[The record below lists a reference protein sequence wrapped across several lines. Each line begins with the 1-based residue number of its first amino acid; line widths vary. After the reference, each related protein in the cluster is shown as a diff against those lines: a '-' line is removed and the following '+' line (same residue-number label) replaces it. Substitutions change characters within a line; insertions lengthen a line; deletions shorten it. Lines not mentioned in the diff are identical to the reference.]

1 MNMRYILLLEPPFCT
16 TSLDL
21 EEIAE
26 KKKYY
31 YLSMSDVYIS
41 ELGGETEI
49 SEKLKELKS
58 QNQEISANFTY
69 ELILDKYLKKTPK
82 NFPNGFVLDPDCFGT
97 LEELN
102 ILLEKIIQYENAE
115 LLFIDILS
123 TPANCEELIVDYHAD
138 EAEGKEEIKEYYESF
153 YPKVSEIIKSKNI
166 PVKTLESDKEEKE
179 IAKIFSEI
187 LSLS

>member
-1 MNMRYILLLEPPFCT
+1 MKYILLLEPPFCT

-58 QNQEISANFTY
+58 QNQEISENFTY
-69 ELILDKYLKKTPK
+69 ELILEKYLKKTPR

-97 LEELN
+97 KEELN
-102 ILLEKIIQYENAE
+102 ILLEKIIQLENSD
-115 LLFIDILS
+115 LLVIDIIS
-123 TPANCEELIVDYHAD
+123 TPEQCAELIVDYQAD
-138 EAEGKEEIKEYYESF
+138 ETEGREEIKEYFESF
-153 YPKVSEIIKSKNI
+153 YPEVKEILSAKNI
-166 PVKTLESDKEEKE
+166 PVKIIESDKEEKE
-179 IAKIFSEI
+179 IAKNFSSILDAIF
-187 LSLS
+187 